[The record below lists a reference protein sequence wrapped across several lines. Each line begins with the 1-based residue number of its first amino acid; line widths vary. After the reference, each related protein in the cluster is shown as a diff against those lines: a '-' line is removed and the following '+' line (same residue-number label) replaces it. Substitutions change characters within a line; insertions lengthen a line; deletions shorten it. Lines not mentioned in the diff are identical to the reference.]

1 MNESELLQHIYLRSA
16 GLSAAGGRRDIIV
29 GPGDDTAVLAI
40 GTESVLLTVDQLV
53 AGRHYDPAATP
64 IDLIARKAI
73 ARSVSDIAAMA
84 GTPTAALATG
94 CLPHDYSNADEL
106 FDRMAHWARH
116 FGCPLIG
123 GDIATSDNDPV
134 LTVTLIGAPHPIRG
148 PVLRSTAK
156 PGDAVYVTG
165 RIGNSYNSGR
175 HLSFEPRLREARALA
190 DMLRLNLHAL
200 IDISDGLGRD
210 AARVAAA
217 SDVRIDIDT
226 ARIPLHTDAPDALR
240 ALADGEDYE
249 LLFTAP
255 EPLQLPDAING
266 TPLTRIGSVTAPATD
281 RPAGAYATDN
291 AGNIINLEHAGWDHQ

>member
-1 MNESELLQHIYLRSA
+1 MNESELLQHIYDRAVSLR
-16 GLSAAGGRRDIIV
+16 GRRDILV
-29 GPGDDTAVLAI
+29 GPGDDTAVLSI
-40 GTESVLLTVDQLV
+40 GNQAVLLTVDQLV
-53 AGRHYDPAATP
+53 ARRHYDPAATP
-64 IDLIARKAI
+64 IDAIARKAI

-94 CLPHDYSNADEL
+94 CLPHNFIHADEL

-123 GDIATSDNDPV
+123 GDVATSDNDPV
-134 LTVTLIGAPHPIRG
+134 LTVTVIGSPHPVRG

-175 HLSFEPRLREARALA
+175 HLAFEPRLREARALA
-190 DMLRLNLHAL
+190 DMLRHNLHAL

-210 AARVAAA
+210 AARIAAA

-226 ARIPLHTDAPDALR
+226 ARIPLHTDAPDPLR
-240 ALADGEDYE
+240 ALAEGEDYE

-255 EPLQLPDAING
+255 DSLQLPDAING

-281 RPAGAYATDN
+281 RPTGAYATGN
-291 AGNIINLEHAGWDHQ
+291 AGNIVNLEHAGWDHQ